1 MTQHDMV
8 IANADGATVRA
19 DINAALLALAGV
31 SSGTSAPSTTY
42 AYMFWAD
49 TTNGLL
55 KQRNAA
61 NSGWLVRGTL
71 AESFLV
77 AKSATFSVGV
87 GDLGRVMV
95 VDATSAAITANLPT
109 AATAGDGFEV
119 TIVKVDASANAVT
132 LDGSSSETING
143 ATTFTLTARY
153 DGVRVRSNG
162 TAWYVVGWYSAKTIR
177 RDQTAVLSAGMTTG
191 SYNLGNLNSA
201 TTLSIADGAI
211 QHGTVTG
218 TFTLTAPDDSDE
230 GGMEVELTIDATG
243 GYTVTLSGFTTI
255 SGTVDTTAN
264 AVNYLRIVK
273 HNTNTTL
280 EIVQAS

>member
-77 AKSATFSVGV
+77 AKSATFSIGV

-95 VDATSAAITANLPT
+95 VDATSGAITANLPA

-119 TIVKVDASANAVT
+119 TIVKADASANAVT
-132 LDGSSSETING
+132 IDGNSSETING
-143 ATTFTLTARY
+143 ATTFALTARY
-153 DGVRVRSNG
+153 DGVRIRSNG
-162 TAWYVVGWYSAKTIR
+162 SSWYVVGWYSAKTIR
-177 RDQTAVLSAGMTTG
+177 SDQTAVLSAGMTTG